1 MEFLQSKD
9 LFGIERFLSSK
20 KEGKAI
26 SERAG
31 LVKYFSESMGRPAQ
45 FVGVRMAHLSLDQLY
60 GLQSAHKDRVNR
72 NGDVAAA
79 RYWWFITRTT
89 KAPAV

>member
-1 MEFLQSKD
+1 MDFLEAKD

-45 FVGVRMAHLSLDQLY
+45 FVGVRMAHMSLDQLY
-60 GLQSAHKDRVNR
+60 SMKSQYEDRLKR
-72 NGDVAAA
+72 NSKETASK
-79 RYWWFITRTT
+79 WWWWVTRTIKT
-89 KAPAV
+89 GEV